1 MWYKRRLKGN
11 WSKKSKCRNSA
22 SVEYETLRHA
32 SNMGATGIV
41 TKRLKQYVETKPEKH
56 SVD

>member
-1 MWYKRRLKGN
+1 M
-11 WSKKSKCRNSA
+11 
-22 SVEYETLRHA
+22 EYETLRHA
-32 SNMGATGIV
+32 SNMGANGIV